1 MIGAAFGLGFMIGPF
16 IGGILSD
23 PATSIGGIFD
33 TDFWTKYPYLLPCI
47 FSSILSLISL
57 LLAII
62 WLPESLPEKSKK
74 NSLESPLREIR
85 NIFDN
90 LINVTRFPQISSLIF
105 ANFLFMVGFS
115 MMHGTF
121 IPFTAMEVKNGGL
134 GFTEMQNGWIFAFI
148 GIIGVIIQG
157 GLIGKLTD
165 RFSMINLMIFG
176 TLLCGLGI
184 ASLPY
189 VPPSISWLVFF
200 SSAALAIG
208 NALFSPTQSSLLTFA
223 TNNSGYELGAVMGA
237 QEGYSALARI
247 IGPLLAAYIWSQTV
261 EGIGLWTYHTC
272 FRVAGLVFV
281 LALILQMKIKSNQSN
296 ERGM

>member
-1 MIGAAFGLGFMIGPF
+1 MEQPLHKFFE
-16 IGGILSD
+16 
-23 PATSIGGIFD
+23 
-33 TDFWTKYPYLLPCI
+33 LPQKTI
-47 FSSILSLISL
+47 QET
-57 LLAII
+57 
-62 WLPESLPEKSKK
+62 WLKIQFHLWPLQEVFLVQRLTVLP
-74 NSLESPLREIR
+74 
-85 NIFDN
+85 
-90 LINVTRFPQISSLIF
+90 
-105 ANFLFMVGFS
+105 
-115 MMHGTF
+115 
-121 IPFTAMEVKNGGL
+121 
-134 GFTEMQNGWIFAFI
+134 
-148 GIIGVIIQG
+148 
-157 GLIGKLTD
+157 
-165 RFSMINLMIFG
+165 
-176 TLLCGLGI
+176 
-184 ASLPY
+184 SLPY

-296 ERGM
+296 ERSM